1 MKCNIGGDISFTLT
15 TMMRVINKVLP
26 LVSSEPNIMEIADN
40 IQLRVFR
47 YTFQIGLEDISS
59 G

>member
-1 MKCNIGGDISFTLT
+1 MKCNIGGDISFILT

-26 LVSSEPNIMEIADN
+26 LVSSEPNIMEIADH
-40 IQLRVFR
+40 IQ
-47 YTFQIGLEDISS
+47 QNSDIHSKIGLKDISS